1 MQCCVLLE
9 PKAEMNVMLR
19 NARALRKYQN
29 GGTRMSEMERLREVV
44 RRLRAEDGCPWDKV
58 QTHVSLK
65 PEVAEEAAEVI
76 CGINILE
83 ETGKYE
89 NLREELG
96 DLLLQVVF
104 HAQIAEEEGLFDL
117 EDVAAEAA
125 EKMLRRHPH
134 VFQPEDP
141 LHKEAPGTPEEVADS
156 WEEIKKREKSG
167 REWEKAWLPAAM
179 LETKELIDVAR
190 KRKGFL

>member
-29 GGTRMSEMERLREVV
+29 GGTKMSEMERLREVV
-44 RRLRAEDGCPWDKV
+44 RRLRAEDGCPW
-58 QTHVSLK
+58 
-65 PEVAEEAAEVI
+65 EAAEVI

-134 VFQPEDP
+134 VFHPEDP
-141 LHKEAPGTPEEVADS
+141 LHKKAPGTPEEVADS